1 MTSVSAFNEM
11 MGQFL
16 MELHKT
22 FPEEKGLKK
31 CISAFEL
38 MKDTNPKL
46 VVDGFMS
53 GVTPYADKISSKDE
67 TFFIN
72 ESKNLDFMKDVNL
85 EKHWSSCSENTKNA
99 IWQYVQT
106 LYMLGTT
113 IKSIPEDTLSMIE
126 TVAKQCAD
134 KMGEDGTSM
143 DENALMKTMQGML
156 GGMLGGN
163 KK

>member
-1 MTSVSAFNEM
+1 MYMSSITAFNDM

-31 CISAFEL
+31 YIAAFEVL
-38 MKDTNPKL
+38 REATPKK
-46 VVDGFMS
+46 VVTGFMENV
-53 GVTPYADKISSKDE
+53 GPYVDKISARDESFFLEDSKK
-67 TFFIN
+67 I
-72 ESKNLDFMKDVNL
+72 DFLKPLNISVRWPQASDG
-85 EKHWSSCSENTKNA
+85 TKGA

-113 IKSIPEDTLSMIE
+113 IISIPAETLTMIE
-126 TVAKQCAD
+126 NVAKQCAD
-134 KMGEDGTSM
+134 KMQSEGGSI
-143 DENALMKTMQGML
+143 DESQLMKSMQGLL
-156 GGMLGGN
+156 GGMM